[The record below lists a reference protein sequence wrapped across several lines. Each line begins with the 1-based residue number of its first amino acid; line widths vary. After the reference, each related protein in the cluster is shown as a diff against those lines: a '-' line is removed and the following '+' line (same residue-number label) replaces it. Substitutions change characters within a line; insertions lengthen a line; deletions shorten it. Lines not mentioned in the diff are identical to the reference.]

1 MSELLPLHR
10 LYNGHGYPSLPLPP
24 ELESL
29 YGPLGFPALAHSPYV
44 IGNFVTTLDGV
55 VALDEAGHGGGG
67 EISGFNADDR
77 MLMGILRSIADA
89 VVVGAGTLRADT
101 AHIWTA
107 AHIYPS
113 LTGAY
118 QALRDALGKSG
129 PPLNVIVSASGSL
142 DTTLPVFQSGEAP
155 VLVVTTLEGAQ
166 KLDGRSLPR
175 GVSISTAPEGKPTRA
190 VQDDKPTRAVLAGK
204 PISAASVL
212 EAIRQHSQTAEMI
225 LVEGGPHLMGD
236 FFAERRLD
244 ELFLTLA
251 PQVAGRLQ
259 SRGATERPGLVAGK
273 LLAPDSP
280 VWGTLIS
287 VHQSQSHLFLR
298 YAFDSSSTPE

>member
-1 MSELLPLHR
+1 MSTLLPLHR
-10 LYNGHGYPSLPLPP
+10 IYDADGYPALPLPS

-29 YGPLGFPALAHSPYV
+29 YGPLGFPALAHTPYV

-107 AHIYPS
+107 AHIYPA

-118 QALRDALGKSG
+118 QGLREALGKSG

-142 DTTLPVFQSGEAP
+142 NTTLPVFQSGEAP

-166 KLDGRSLPR
+166 RLDGRSLPR
-175 GVSISTAPEGKPTRA
+175 GVSIRT
-190 VQDDKPTRAVLAGK
+190 VQAGK
-204 PISAASVL
+204 PIRTLQAGKSISATAVL
-212 EAIRQHSQTAEMI
+212 EAIRQQSQTADMI

-236 FFAERRLD
+236 FFAEHRLD

-251 PQVAGRLQ
+251 PQVAGRDGD
-259 SRGATERPGLVAGK
+259 RGATERPGLVAGK

-287 VHQSQSHLFLR
+287 VHQSASHLFLR
-298 YAFDSSSTPE
+298 YSFDSSTTPE